1 MTIYTLDKNLSFVTN
16 VLLEEPLSL
25 LFDKISPIIN
35 YCQNKNVKNILE
47 IGTFA
52 GGTAYKL
59 AKENPNAFVTSI
71 DINNFDKFFAIDNNK
86 HIKKKI
92 LNYYNKHNVELF
104 PTDLE
109 IIQQI
114 YNNSLPNLNFIQ
126 TTVTKINVEEF
137 DVAIIDGNHTIVG
150 LLIDL
155 KTIYK
160 KNKNCVMFIDDCSY
174 DHITK
179 TLEIFAK
186 KHNYNLKKHCPT
198 KEGNYDL
205 IMLEPIQDKFFIKEK
220 NMNKTALLVGCGSK
234 WGAVFTDELL
244 KKNYEIDLITSTGIE
259 NTGITNHLIDWWNS
273 DTKIIDKII
282 ENLKTT
288 HYDLIF
294 FNQNSGGG
302 LDEHFFTSDENF
314 PIDHWNK
321 STWMNCQL
329 TYYIVKKLSAKIQ
342 ENTKIGWMLTGLIDS
357 TDSNFWQY
365 AGYASVKATNLYIMR
380 GFAKFCTGIFFGM
393 QPIWFPA
400 GDEIK
405 DAINII
411 DMIENLTTT
420 DSGKILTK
428 EGTEWQSFCPRTN

>member
-16 VLLEEPLSL
+16 VLLQEPLSL

-35 YCQNKNVKNILE
+35 YCKNNNVKNILE

-52 GGTAYKL
+52 GGTAYKI
-59 AKENPNAFVTSI
+59 AQTNPTATVTSI
-71 DINNFDKFFAIDNNK
+71 DINKFKDFFSLHENN
-86 HIKKKI
+86 HIKEKI
-92 LNYYNKHNVELF
+92 LNYYKKYNIELF

-126 TTVTKINVEEF
+126 TTVTKINVEHF

-160 KNKNCVMFIDDCSY
+160 KNKNCVLFIDDCSY
-174 DHITK
+174 GHITK
-179 TLEIFAK
+179 ILEIFAK
-186 KHNYNLKKHCPT
+186 KYNYNLKKHCPT

-205 IMLEPIQDKFFIKEK
+205 IMLEPIQDKFFIEEK

-234 WGAVFTDELL
+234 WGAVLSQELIR
-244 KKNYEIDLITSTGIE
+244 KNYNIDLITSTGIE
-259 NTGITNHLIDWWNS
+259 NPKITNYKIDWWNS
-273 DTKIIDKII
+273 DTETIDKIVD
-282 ENLKTT
+282 NLKTSS
-288 HYDLIF
+288 YDLIF

-302 LDEHFFTSDENF
+302 LSEHFFSSEENF

-321 STWMNCQL
+321 STWINCQL
-329 TYYIVKKLSAKIQ
+329 TYYIVKKLSDKIK

-365 AGYASVKATNLYIMR
+365 VGYASVKATNLYIMR
-380 GFAKFCTGIFFGM
+380 GFAKFNTGIFFGI

-400 GDEIK
+400 GHEIK

-411 DMIENLTTT
+411 DIIENLTSA

-428 EGTEWQSFCPRTN
+428 EGTEWQSFCPRAN